1 MQKAGQSQKSQPQPR
16 WSHPYKGVW
25 ETSTTGPELQTI
37 NSVDHLGDGKFRTRT
52 SGPFLRCSTLQW
64 ASMAPVA
71 YTASMTYACHDFWLN
86 QQTWLSSCSLF
97 TVLWKNLPNVI
108 KSTSKN
114 MISWA
119 SCSMLLT
126 LSSSSA
132 IQSLFWPAMSERN
145 PVRVPWTDHI
155 HGAYSGLLLNRTIF
169 NVDLSYIPRLYSLF
183 KHCET
188 HPLLECVNRS
198 VFEQA

>member
-37 NSVDHLGDGKFRTRT
+37 NSVESSWRRKIPNQNLRTI
-52 SGPFLRCSTLQW
+52 SPMFNP
-64 ASMAPVA
+64 A
-71 YTASMTYACHDFWLN
+71 
-86 QQTWLSSCSLF
+86 TWLSSCSLF

-169 NVDLSYIPRLYSLF
+169 NVDLSYLPRLYSLF